1 MVSPAWLPR
10 TLKGL
15 GGIRLINVPGVKFP
29 DTAFRADKGMN
40 PRTGKPFDY
49 PPHDTVSTLEA
60 SRILGRG
67 ISSTHTLMRKRS
79 IPFYFVRHNG
89 SGRTLLYWDRKA
101 VNQLLRGLPPVQ
113 KHLPPTLVK
122 AGDALLILGVV
133 RSTLYRYVASG
144 KLSEFRRRVMT
155 TRGYRHQCL
164 YLKSEVMKL
173 KSWRNACREKS
184 INWRSFRKEQREEEG
199 EPEQIES

>member
-40 PRTGKPFDY
+40 PQTGKPFAH

-67 ISSTHTLMRKRS
+67 ISSSHALMRKKG
-79 IPFYFVRHNG
+79 IPFYFVHCPG
-89 SGRTLLYWDRKA
+89 SGRPLLYWDREA
-101 VNQLLRGLPPVQ
+101 VKRLLRGLPPVQ

-122 AGDALLILGVV
+122 AGDALLMLGVV
-133 RSTLYRYVASG
+133 RSTLYRYVVSG
-144 KLSEFRRRVMT
+144 KLTEIRRRVMT
-155 TRGYRHQCL
+155 ARGYRHQCL

-173 KSWRNACREKS
+173 KSWRNACREQAIS
-184 INWRSFRKEQREEEG
+184 WRRFRMEQREEVG

>member
-40 PRTGKPFDY
+40 PQTGKPFDY
-49 PPHDTVSTLEA
+49 PLHDTISTHEA
-60 SRILGRG
+60 ARILGRS
-67 ISSTHTLMRKRS
+67 INSAHMLLRKKD
-79 IPFYFVRHNG
+79 IPFCLVRHNG
-89 SGRTLLYWDRKA
+89 SGRTVFYWDREA
-101 VNQLLRGLPPVQ
+101 VKQLLRGLPPVQ
-113 KHLPPTLVK
+113 KHLPATLVK
-122 AGDALLILGVV
+122 AADALLILGIV

-144 KLSEFRRRVMT
+144 KLSEIRRRVMT

-173 KSWRNACREKS
+173 KSWRNACRKQAIS
-184 INWRSFRKEQREEEG
+184 WRSFRKEQREEVG
-199 EPEQIES
+199 EPEQVES